1 MQNNKSKL
9 TPIDKF
15 HLTRLV
21 ESIAYLNGSETAKRW
36 LAENDR
42 KLLMYFSKFVD
53 ENLLEIL
60 KNRLNFFKNDSIFKI

>member
-1 MQNNKSKL
+1 METNKSKL

-42 KLLMYFSKFVD
+42 KLLMYFSKFGD

-60 KNRLNFFKNDSIFKI
+60 KNHLNF

>member
-9 TPIDKF
+9 SPIDKF

-21 ESIAYLNGSETAKRW
+21 ESITYLNCSETAKRW
-36 LAENDR
+36 LAENDK
-42 KLLMYFSKFVD
+42 KLLRYFSEFED

-60 KNRLNFFKNDSIFKI
+60 NKRLNF

>member
-1 MQNNKSKL
+1 METSKSKL

-42 KLLMYFSKFVD
+42 KLLMYFSKFGD

-60 KNRLNFFKNDSIFKI
+60 KNRLNF

>member
-1 MQNNKSKL
+1 MENSKSKL

-21 ESIAYLNGSETAKRW
+21 ESIDYLNCSETAKRW

-42 KLLMYFSKFVD
+42 KLLIYFSKFRD

-60 KNRLNFFKNDSIFKI
+60 KNRLNF

>member
-1 MQNNKSKL
+1 METNKSKL

-60 KNRLNFFKNDSIFKI
+60 KNRLNF